1 MQTGVVNAG
10 LMRVEKLLMGAVSC
24 LPRQGMLNLD
34 ASSVVN
40 MIHSTDF
47 TGWKPWSL
55 RNFTALIAP
64 ITPSAPSYGPPSLTV
79 SLCEPDITVP
89 AVHA

>member
-1 MQTGVVNAG
+1 MQTGVINAR
-10 LMRVEKLLMGAVSC
+10 LMRAKGLLMGAVSY
-24 LPRQGMLNLD
+24 LPRHGMLNLD

-40 MIHSTDF
+40 MMHSMDF

-64 ITPSAPSYGPPSLTV
+64 ITPRAPS
-79 SLCEPDITVP
+79 
-89 AVHA
+89 